1 MSSAFSVEDAEL
13 LNKLNCECVKIP
25 SFEIANKPLLL
36 YCKENFSTIYV
47 STGTANTTEINA
59 LSELFYEWEG
69 KLIVMHC
76 VSAYPCK
83 ASQINLPRIK
93 HLKKLFPLVGFSDH
107 TQEFF
112 HYCIN

>member
-1 MSSAFSVEDAEL
+1 M
-13 LNKLNCECVKIP
+13 
-25 SFEIANKPLLL
+25 

-59 LSELFYEWEG
+59 LSELFSEWEG

-107 TQEFF
+107 TQGILSTIASIEFLPEAIEKHF
-112 HYCIN
+112 TRSFLTQVEITNLLFFQRK